1 MPTLRLLASATV
13 LLVAGFLACSLPVA
27 TPAVGT
33 IPDFMRGDFVDD
45 YGIQYSVSDSA
56 WSQGHESRY
65 QIVRWDPAGRYLV
78 ARNDANNPTEPGLWT
93 RIDWVELDSVG
104 FAWAFCYAVYDA
116 PDLSGALAAPS
127 SDRATPRSG
136 CGGFPFS
143 RMRSLEAPPPSRG
156 AGAQP
161 R

>member
-1 MPTLRLLASATV
+1 MPTLRPLSSATV

-56 WSQGHESRY
+56 
-65 QIVRWDPAGRYLV
+65 
-78 ARNDANNPTEPGLWT
+78 

-116 PDLSGALAAPS
+116 PELSGALAAPS

-143 RMRSLEAPPPSRG
+143 RMRSLEAPPSSRG
-156 AGAQP
+156 TGAQ
-161 R
+161 RR